1 MFELIFAVVV
11 VFFAIFGLTETL
23 HILKMFLLKPKK
35 QPKRYLIC
43 EVDEGDKRKQIL
55 SVAENFRWY
64 GKSIADCAVF
74 LSDDFGEETKEL
86 INYLSKNEKIFFCDK
101 AE

>member
-1 MFELIFAVVV
+1 MFELIFAVAV

-35 QPKRYLIC
+35 QPKRYLVC
-43 EVDEGDKRKQIL
+43 EVDEENKRKQIL

-64 GKSIADCAVF
+64 GKGVADCLVF
-74 LSDDFGEETKEL
+74 LSDDFGDENEEL
-86 INYLSKNEKIFFCDK
+86 CNYLSKNEKIFFCDK
-101 AE
+101 RE